1 MGAAVAYQ
9 RATRA
14 QHTFYLTDE
23 FVTSHPTVSQII
35 LVCSSQAGNRWKML
49 ELEDEV
55 ARVANNFATK
65 GRLAELLVFA
75 SQREY
80 KHKPAAPQRGQ

>member
-1 MGAAVAYQ
+1 
-9 RATRA
+9 
-14 QHTFYLTDE
+14 
-23 FVTSHPTVSQII
+23 
-35 LVCSSQAGNRWKML
+35 ML